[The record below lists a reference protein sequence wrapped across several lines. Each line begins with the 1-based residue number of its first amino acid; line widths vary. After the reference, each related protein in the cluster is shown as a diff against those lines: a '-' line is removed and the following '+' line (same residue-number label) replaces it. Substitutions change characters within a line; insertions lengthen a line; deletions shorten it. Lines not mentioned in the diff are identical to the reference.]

1 MIDQENRLYR
11 DAEQFLAQ
19 PDLKDEI
26 VAARP
31 EKARGKTGASR
42 QAGRAGAAKA
52 GTFRGCC
59 GSALTRMAAVLI
71 FFAAWELLPRL
82 GLVQP
87 MFLPPV
93 SAVARAWVD
102 LVKSGELSTHIL
114 ISMQRV
120 AAGFGLSLVIII
132 PLGCLI
138 GWYRS
143 LERFVDPLI
152 QGFRQ
157 TSALALFPVFILFF
171 GIGEFSKI
179 GMVFWAAQWPIL
191 LGTISGIRN
200 IDPLLVDVARTL
212 GIRNLKLLVRI
223 VLPAAFP
230 SIMTGIRLGAGASFL
245 VLVAAEMIGAKSG
258 LGFMIINAQ
267 YNFEIAQMYSAILTI
282 SLLGLAVNYLL
293 VWIERKAMAW
303 KKTVAAP

>member
-1 MIDQENRLYR
+1 MTVRESISANPDHNGRTVRRQM
-11 DAEQFLAQ
+11 Q
-19 PDLKDEI
+19 PDPAELLLDTKAPAHPSGAGNGAIPDKNVVMRGLLGLQGLAI
-26 VAARP
+26 VFMFFALWEVLP
-31 EKARGKTGASR
+31 
-42 QAGRAGAAKA
+42 RAG
-52 GTFRGCC
+52 
-59 GSALTRMAAVLI
+59 V
-71 FFAAWELLPRL
+71 
-82 GLVQP
+82 VQT

-93 SAVARAWVD
+93 SAVFRAWYE
-102 LVKSGELSTHIL
+102 LAGSGELIRHIA
-114 ISMQRV
+114 ISLQRV
-120 AAGFGLSLVIII
+120 CAGFGLSIVLII
-132 PLGCLI
+132 PIGCII

-143 LERFVDPLI
+143 FERFVDPLV
-152 QGFRQ
+152 QAFRQ

-179 GMVFWAAQWPIL
+179 GMVFWSAQWPIL

-212 GIRNLKLLVRI
+212 GIRDFKLFVRI
-223 VLPAAFP
+223 ILPAAFP

-267 YNFEIAQMYSAILTI
+267 YNFETPQMYSAILTI

-293 VWIERKAMAW
+293 VWIERKAMSW
-303 KKTVAAP
+303 KEKAVAA

>member
-1 MIDQENRLYR
+1 MIGQKSRPCSR
-11 DAEQFLAQ
+11 DGRVTNLLGRVLAGV
-19 PDLKDEI
+19 KGMGI
-26 VAARP
+26 VI
-31 EKARGKTGASR
+31 
-42 QAGRAGAAKA
+42 
-52 GTFRGCC
+52 
-59 GSALTRMAAVLI
+59 I
-71 FFAAWELLPRL
+71 FFAAWEVLPRA
-82 GLVQP
+82 GLVQA
-87 MFLPPV
+87 MFLPP
-93 SAVARAWVD
+93 ATTVARAWMD
-102 LVKSGELSTHIL
+102 LLRSGELLKHIV
-114 ISMQRV
+114 ISLQRV
-120 AAGFGLSLVIII
+120 GAGFGLSLVVII

-143 LERFVDPLI
+143 FERFVDPLV
-152 QGFRQ
+152 QAFRQ

-171 GIGEFSKI
+171 VIGEFSKI

-200 IDPLLVDVARTL
+200 VDPLLIDVARTL
-212 GIRNLKLLVRI
+212 GIKDLKLFIRVI
-223 VLPAAFP
+223 LPAAFP

-267 YNFEIAQMYSAILTI
+267 YNFETPQMYSAILTI

-303 KKTVAAP
+303 KEESVAA